1 MASQPFVPAQALR
14 QPSKDTSLSDAP
26 TPLPTEPGS
35 STKEAD
41 EQSRRHC
48 MMLRGTGTMVA
59 GFGSGVNVGG
69 CTGVNVGGL
78 LGTIVAGLAGAIA
91 DGGAGAGAAGAI
103 IGGGAGAG
111 IAGAI
116 VGEAGGGAGS
126 AGAGC
131 CATGTSL
138 RTDVVVGGHATLS
151 CLQHHCFLFWG
162 QEEIDM
168 YGLTMQQPIA

>member
-1 MASQPFVPAQALR
+1 MASQSYVPAHALR
-14 QPSKDTSLSDAP
+14 QPSKDTSLRDAP
-26 TPLPTEPGS
+26 VPLPTEPGS
-35 STKEAD
+35 SAKEAD
-41 EQSRRHC
+41 EQSRRQC
-48 MMLRGTGTMVA
+48 MMLRGKATIAA
-59 GFGSGVNVGG
+59 GA
-69 CTGVNVGGL
+69 TVGGL
-78 LGTIVAGLAGAIA
+78 VAASGGGLAIVGGGAAAGVAGEV
-91 DGGAGAGAAGAI
+91 